1 MLVGMEAADVQE
13 EWAAVQEVRQSLAPT
28 ALGGDVS

>member
-1 MLVGMEAADVQE
+1 MLVGMEAADIQE
-13 EWAAVQEVRQSLAPT
+13 GWAAVQGVRWSLAPT